1 MLTLCIQFQIGAY
14 CYAEL
19 GTMITKSG
27 ADYVS
32 KYLKVSCH
40 FPNFFVNTR
49 PTLWKRLVPSWHLFD
64 FGSNV

>member
-1 MLTLCIQFQIGAY
+1 MFIEFQIGAY

-32 KYLKVSCH
+32 KYKTQNQ
-40 FPNFFVNTR
+40 FPKKKSFSQMQ
-49 PTLWKRLVPSWHLFD
+49 LY
-64 FGSNV
+64 